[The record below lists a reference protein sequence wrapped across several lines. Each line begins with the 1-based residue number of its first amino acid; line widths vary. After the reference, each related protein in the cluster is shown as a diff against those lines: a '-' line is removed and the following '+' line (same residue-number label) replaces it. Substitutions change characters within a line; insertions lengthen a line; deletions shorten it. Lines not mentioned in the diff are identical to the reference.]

1 MQSDRFHGANLTLI
15 ILNAPICC
23 HTLLHKRFLST
34 NIHINRAV
42 QNGSPPWHSTAFNF
56 NSLTVALEQIFILI
70 SVNLIML
77 LNNQEKPPN
86 FILRLIKF
94 IQLFL
99 RYHFGWV
106 ISRHK
111 FHYFASLPSIFFFLL
126 NCFQAWEWVTIYKL
140 SKLYSRQIV
149 LKFLLHPNNCCCC
162 CYFFPFYECQCIPS
176 TLSGFCNSSFLFAR
190 VLHSHCKAPM
200 ASACTDLA
208 PAACLALFISFRLCK
223 NS

>member
-23 HTLLHKRFLST
+23 HTLLHKRFLTT

-86 FILRLIKF
+86 LILRLIKF

-111 FHYFASLPSIFFFLL
+111 FHYFASLPSIFFFSAELFPGMGMSHNLQVKQTLQPSDCTKVPATSEQLL
-126 NCFQAWEWVTIYKL
+126 
-140 SKLYSRQIV
+140 
-149 LKFLLHPNNCCCC
+149 LLLL
-162 CYFFPFYECQCIPS
+162 FFPILQMPVHSQYIV
-176 TLSGFCNSSFLFAR
+176 G
-190 VLHSHCKAPM
+190 VL
-200 ASACTDLA
+200 
-208 PAACLALFISFRLCK
+208 
-223 NS
+223 